1 MKTVVVLIS
10 LLVCNKVITAAP
22 VGCSNCSVAP
32 IASTGPC
39 KYCLETPSLSREEY
53 SKSLNNTT
61 FNFFSDLNNSIAGR
75 VSNW

>member
-10 LLVCNKVITAAP
+10 LLVYIKVITTAP
-22 VGCSNCSVAP
+22 AGCSNCSVAP
-32 IASTGPC
+32 VASTGPC
-39 KYCLETPSLSREEY
+39 KYCLETPSFSREEY

-61 FNFFSDLNNSIAGR
+61 FNFFYDLNNSIAGR